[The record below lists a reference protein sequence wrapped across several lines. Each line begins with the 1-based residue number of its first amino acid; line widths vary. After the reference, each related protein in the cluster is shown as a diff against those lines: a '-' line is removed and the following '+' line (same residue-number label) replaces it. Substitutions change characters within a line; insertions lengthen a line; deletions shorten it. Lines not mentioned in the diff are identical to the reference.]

1 MNESTRS
8 SETVG
13 LMGYIFKNEEFWN
26 VISHGL
32 GFILSIPALILLIV
46 KANELGS
53 ALHMVSFIIFGVSMM
68 ALYLASTL
76 FHGFSKYKHI
86 FSRLDHA
93 SIYILIAGTCT
104 PIALIGVGGKLGWTI
119 FGIEWGLTI
128 FGIIFKYFF
137 IYRFNALSLIIYIAM
152 GWLIV
157 IAYRPL
163 IEKIT
168 WAGAIVL
175 LIGGILYTVG
185 TYFYQNNKIPFNHAI
200 WHLFVL
206 GGSAFMYL
214 CVLNYL

>member
-1 MNESTRS
+1 MNEPTKS

-13 LMGYIFKNEEFWN
+13 LVGYNYKNEEFWN
-26 VISHGL
+26 VITHGL

-46 KANELGS
+46 KANVLES
-53 ALHMVSFIIFGVSMM
+53 ALHMVSFVVFGVSMM

-76 FHGFSKYKHI
+76 FHGFSKYKQI

-93 SIYILIAGTCT
+93 SIYILIAGTYT
-104 PIALIGVGGKLGWTI
+104 PIALLGVGGKLGWVI
-119 FGIEWGLTI
+119 FGVEWGLTI
-128 FGIIFKYFF
+128 LGMIFKYFF
-137 IYRFNALSLIIYIAM
+137 IYRYNALSLIIYIAM

-163 IEKIT
+163 VDNIS
-168 WAGAIVL
+168 WLGAIVL
-175 LIGGILYTVG
+175 LTGGILYTVG

-206 GGSAFMYL
+206 GGSAAMYL